1 MYIQYTVSG
10 FFNTRL
16 VVELSPLFL
25 SKLVTQHKNYNIYQF
40 LMQLH
45 LNPSFKGNQSDLFVA
60 QCASDL
66 ILRFIYGVGK
76 FHMGRER
83 INIILTV

>member
-1 MYIQYTVSG
+1 
-10 FFNTRL
+10 
-16 VVELSPLFL
+16 
-25 SKLVTQHKNYNIYQF
+25 
-40 LMQLH
+40 MQLH
-45 LNPSFKGNQSDLFVA
+45 LNPSFKGNQSDLFVT

-76 FHMGRER
+76 FDMGRER